1 MKSLLLIITLLSFA
15 VSFGQEAKIIP
26 KKPATL
32 KDASTNC
39 TYVLDAS
46 HKYIRAYDSK
56 KKLLWTFSTTI
67 SNYCEDCGLI
77 EISSMKFTKNVT
89 SKARKGEK
97 VIYITHAICW
107 GEIRLSDGSYF
118 WQGCD

>member
-15 VSFGQEAKIIP
+15 VSFGQEARIVHQ
-26 KKPATL
+26 KPATL

-56 KKLLWTFSTTI
+56 KKLLWTFSTKI
-67 SNYCEDCGLI
+67 SNYCQDCGLI
-77 EISSMKFTKNVT
+77 EISSMKLNKNRT
-89 SKARKGEK
+89 PDTRRGEK
-97 VIYITHAICW
+97 VINIMHALCW
-107 GEIRLSDGSYF
+107 GDIRLSDGRYF
-118 WQGCD
+118 WDGRD